1 MCTLFIYRSKNT
13 DWPVF
18 IANNRDEY
26 LSRTFLPPGYYWN
39 KNIFAGKD
47 NMEGGTWLGINNHGL
62 CAAILNRNSDKLKKN
77 KLTSRGN
84 IIIEA
89 LNQKNALD
97 ALNFIE
103 KNFKKNTKFF
113 NLLIS
118 DYKNSFWVKYKDD
131 ILKSYEIPYGYSII
145 DNYDLND
152 DNSKKQLLY
161 KEIFLNRELPNPKKN
176 NFKDWQEMLFLEKKY
191 DNINLSSVFLS
202 DSNNIYGTVCS
213 SIIGLPNKDKIKDN
227 IIWLYS
233 EKKSSYKKLL
243 PFKK

>member
-13 DWPVF
+13 EWPIF

-26 LSRTFLPPGYYWN
+26 LSRTFMPPGFHWD

-47 NMEGGTWLGINNHGL
+47 NMKGGTWLGINKHGL
-62 CAAILNRNSDKLKKN
+62 CAAILNRSSNNLENSKIS
-77 KLTSRGN
+77 SRGY

-89 LNQKNALD
+89 LKQKNALD
-97 ALNFIE
+97 ALSFI
-103 KNFKKNTKFF
+103 KNNFKKNTKFF
-113 NLLIS
+113 NLFIS
-118 DYKNSFWVKYKDD
+118 DYKNSFWIKYKDD
-131 ILKSYEIPYGYSII
+131 ILKSYEIPYGFSII

-152 DNSKKQLLY
+152 ARSKKQLLY
-161 KEIFLNRELPNPKKN
+161 KEIFCDKRLPNPEKN

-191 DNINLSSVFLS
+191 DNINLSSVFVT
-202 DSNNIYGTVCS
+202 DPNNIYGTVCS

-233 EKKSSYKKLL
+233 ENKSSYKKLL